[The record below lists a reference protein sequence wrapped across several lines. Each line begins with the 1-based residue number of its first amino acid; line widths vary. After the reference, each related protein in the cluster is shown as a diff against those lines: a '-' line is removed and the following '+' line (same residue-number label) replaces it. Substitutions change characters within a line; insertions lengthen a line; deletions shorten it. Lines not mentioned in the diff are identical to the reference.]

1 MTTEC
6 VLVKVLND
14 QQTKPVNL
22 NKSKICGT
30 TQLVEIERLIEEND
44 LEKVYS

>member
-1 MTTEC
+1 MSSKC
-6 VLVKVLND
+6 ALVKALKD

-30 TQLVEIERLIEEND
+30 TQLVFGRNGAPVEF
-44 LEKVYS
+44 